1 MNTRLRKLLAGLP
14 DRRQIEYLQLSDEL
28 QVEIVNYILEEGKIP
43 HFRKFGSLFGP
54 DAAVEVS
61 RIVRG
66 DKDDWM
72 AR

>member
-14 DRRQIEYLQLSDEL
+14 DRQQELYLRMSDDLQAAIVEY
-28 QVEIVNYILEEGKIP
+28 VLEKDRIP
-43 HFRKFGSLFGP
+43 HFREFGILFGP